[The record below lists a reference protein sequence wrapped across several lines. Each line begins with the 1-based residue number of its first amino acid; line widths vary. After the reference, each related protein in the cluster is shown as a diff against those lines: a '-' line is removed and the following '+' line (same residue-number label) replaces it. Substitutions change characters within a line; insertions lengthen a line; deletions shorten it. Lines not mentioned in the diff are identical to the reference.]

1 MHPKYTLCNRCMTY
15 NNSNENIKKIY
26 TISGRTIN
34 AVINDTIDILIGYYQ
49 VNNEVME
56 DKEKIKC
63 LENIVDLIKINENI

>member
-15 NNSNENIKKIY
+15 NNSNENIKKNY
-26 TISGRTIN
+26 TISGRTVN
-34 AVINDTIDILIGYYQ
+34 AVINDTIDILMGYYQ

-63 LENIVDLIKINENI
+63 LENIVDLIKISENI

>member
-26 TISGRTIN
+26 TISGRTVN
-34 AVINDTIDILIGYYQ
+34 AVINDTIDILMGYYQ

-63 LENIVDLIKINENI
+63 LENIVDLIKISENI